1 MRPATL
7 FATALAL
14 VPAVLAVDVSK
25 SAIVWFD
32 DPKTSDSIIQQAKD
46 TILKAGGKITHEY
59 TIIKGFAVTAPAN
72 ALEIMT
78 TWGTEHSVRV
88 EEDEVVSAL

>member
-1 MRPATL
+1 MRPFTL
-7 FATALAL
+7 LATALAL
-14 VPAVLAVDVSK
+14 VPRVLGVDQTK

-32 DPKTSDSIIQQAKD
+32 DPATSDSIINQAKD
-46 TILKAGGKITHEY
+46 TIRKAGGKITHEY
-59 TIIKGFAVTAPAN
+59 TIIKGFAVLAPAA
-72 ALEIMT
+72 ALETMS